1 MSGSRR
7 GPRAPR
13 LQDDRGSAV
22 VEFPLVAVLLVA
34 IAVTIIQAAVIVHT
48 RNTLTDRAVQ
58 GAHEAAVLDHDPEDG
73 ARRAE
78 ELVAQRLG
86 DGYDVTA
93 EASEDT
99 SGRIVVRISATLP
112 LVGLLGP
119 SGTLVV
125 DGHAIAEES
134 L

>member
-7 GPRAPR
+7 GPRARR

-48 RNTLTDRAVQ
+48 RNTLTDAAVQ

-86 DGYDVTA
+86 GGYDVTA
-93 EASEDT
+93 EASEDS

-125 DGHAIAEES
+125 DGHAIAEET